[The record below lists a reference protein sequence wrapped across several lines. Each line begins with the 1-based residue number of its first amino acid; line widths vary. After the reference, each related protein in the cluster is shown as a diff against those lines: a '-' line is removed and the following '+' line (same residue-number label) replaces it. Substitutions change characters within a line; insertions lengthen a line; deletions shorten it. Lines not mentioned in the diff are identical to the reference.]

1 MGRISRTMQL
11 ARASWEV
18 LKADKELIALPLLS
32 LLATLAVGA
41 SFVIPLFWMGGGA
54 DDHPGWGALA
64 LGVLAYLVL
73 AYITIF
79 FNAALVHAANQRLE
93 GGDPTV
99 RSALRGAA
107 SRAGRLLPWAL
118 LSATV
123 STLLR
128 GLEQR
133 AGMLG
138 KVLSGIAGLA
148 WSLVTFLVIPVLVME
163 DLRVGDALRRSAG
176 LFKGTWGENV
186 AARVGF
192 GLLGFLAVLPGI
204 LAIAG
209 AFALGSSSGL
219 DGAVTVG
226 VNAPLLT
233 VGIVW
238 ILLVSLA
245 LSALSGIF
253 QTALYRYAA
262 GLPSQGAFA
271 SDDLQAAFGSR

>member
-1 MGRISRTMQL
+1 
-11 ARASWEV
+11 V
-18 LKADKELIALPLLS
+18 LS
-32 LLATLAVGA
+32 LISTLVVAA
-41 SFVIPLFWMGGGA
+41 SFLVPLVWMGGEA
-54 DDHPGWGALA
+54 DAEPGWGALA
-64 LGVLAYLVL
+64 LGFLAYLVL

-79 FNAALVHAANQRLE
+79 FSAALVHAANQRLE

-99 RSALRGAA
+99 GSALRGAA
-107 SRAGRLLPWAL
+107 SRAGRLFPWAL

-123 STLLR
+123 SIFLR
-128 GLEQR
+128 ALEER
-133 AGMLG
+133 AGTLG
-138 KVLSGIAGLA
+138 KVISGLAGMA

-163 DLRVGDALRRSAG
+163 DLRVSEAVKRSAA

-204 LAIAG
+204 AAIAG
-209 AFALGSSSGL
+209 AVALGSSPE
-219 DGAVTVG
+219 TVG

-233 VGIVW
+233 VGILW
-238 ILLVSLA
+238 ILAAAMV

-262 GLPSQGAFA
+262 GLPGHGAFA
-271 SDDLQAAFGSR
+271 ADNLRAAFTPK

>member
-1 MGRISRTMQL
+1 MQL

-18 LKADKELIALPLLS
+18 LKADKELVALPLLS
-32 LLATLAVGA
+32 LLSTLVVAA
-41 SFVIPLFWMGGGA
+41 SFLIPLVWMGDAA
-54 DDHPGWGALA
+54 DDNPGWGALA

-99 RSALRGAA
+99 GSALRGAA

-123 STLLR
+123 SALLR
-128 GLEQR
+128 GLEER
-133 AGMLG
+133 AGTLG
-138 KVLSGIAGLA
+138 KVISGIAGIA

-163 DLRVGDALRRSAG
+163 DLRVSDALRRSAA
-176 LFKGTWGENV
+176 LFKGTWGENI

-192 GLLGFLAVLPGI
+192 GLIGFLAVLPGI
-204 LAIAG
+204 GAIAG
-209 AFALGSSSGL
+209 AV
-219 DGAVTVG
+219 AVG
-226 VNAPLLT
+226 DPVNPLLLT
-233 VGIVW
+233 LGVLW
-238 ILLVSLA
+238 ILAAALL

-253 QTALYRYAA
+253 HTALYRFAA
-262 GLPSQGAFA
+262 GLPSSGAFA
-271 SDDLQAAFGSR
+271 SDDLRAAFVAK